1 MDQAAS
7 CFACWYKF
15 TKIKSLLKIFWL
27 CMIKNGCGQ
36 SGLETLI
43 LAECKELSDGINWFF
58 EGCIKF
64 TQIKRW
70 LKNFLGGLGQ
80 K

>member
-1 MDQAAS
+1 
-7 CFACWYKF
+7 
-15 TKIKSLLKIFWL
+15 
-27 CMIKNGCGQ
+27 MIKNGCGQ
-36 SGLETLI
+36 SGLGTLI